1 MYLLFFIQFNVFV
14 FFYFKALVR
23 VQEILKDKD
32 LQEKRLVVRQF
43 PIGGGEYRTTFKE
56 LNKLGMKNIILD
68 VPREHIY
75 TVLKHAQQ
83 VDMLSDYHNYLFTSL
98 DVHTLDL
105 TDFQYGGT
113 NFSGFSLID
122 DRSEDYRVVI
132 SDWQSGPMRF
142 GGWNGENAVDL
153 AKVCYKFY

>member
-1 MYLLFFIQFNVFV
+1 
-14 FFYFKALVR
+14 
-23 VQEILKDKD
+23 
-32 LQEKRLVVRQF
+32 
-43 PIGGGEYRTTFKE
+43 
-56 LNKLGMKNIILD
+56 MKNIILD

-98 DVHTLDL
+98 DLHTLDL

-113 NFSGFSLID
+113 NISGFSLID
-122 DRSEDYRVVI
+122 DRSEDYRAVI
-132 SDWQSGPMRF
+132 NDWQSGPMRF

-153 AKVCYKFY
+153 AKVCYKLY

>member
-1 MYLLFFIQFNVFV
+1 M
-14 FFYFKALVR
+14 VR

-32 LQEKRLVVRQF
+32 LREKRLVVRQF

-56 LNKLGMKNIILD
+56 LHKLGMKNIILD

-98 DVHTLDL
+98 DLHTLDL

-113 NFSGFSLID
+113 NISGFSLID
-122 DRSEDYRVVI
+122 DRSEDYRAVI

-142 GGWNGENAVDL
+142 SGWNGENAVDS
-153 AKVCYKFY
+153 AKVCYTLY